1 MKKTNNFQPSKEVME
16 ILKEIEKQKEDVFN
30 KVRKEM
36 GPLAYS
42 RLMGMRSKKEVDDF
56 FESLTA
62 ANFADFTS
70 SLIDVYRKIES
81 KKIKKIFLTQLQQK
95 LTELDNALNRN
106 EEYASFKKHAEALII
121 VGKELFAL
129 EEADKDIKSKKSF
142 SLYRAEG
149 SGCVVRANIEVL
161 KESLES
167 LGIVDKE
174 VEIFYI
180 NGSMIGS
187 GIRLSALETLR
198 LMNYLE
204 KKGWNLAQ
212 YRPILFNELRFN
224 YNTEFETPK
233 EIRTAKEI
241 NEFFSICAENAPVL
255 TPGTFIR
262 YFPMLK
268 GKLLRLYEK
277 QLKLFFAHTPD
288 ISEICKDWF
297 VKTDLSI
304 EKALDSLSIN
314 SKRD

>member
-16 ILKEIEKQKEDVFN
+16 ILREIEKQKEDVFN
-30 KVRKEM
+30 KIRKEM

-42 RLMGMRSKKEVDDF
+42 RLMGMWSKKEVDDF

-62 ANFADFTS
+62 ANFSDFTP
-70 SLIDVYRKIES
+70 SLIDVFRKIES
-81 KKIKKIFLTQLQQK
+81 KRIRKIFLTQLQQK
-95 LTELDNALNRN
+95 LAELDNALNRN
-106 EEYASFKKHAEALII
+106 EEYATFRKHAEALIF
-121 VGKELFAL
+121 VGKEQFAL
-129 EEADKDIKSKKSF
+129 EVADKDIKTKKSF
-142 SLYRAEG
+142 FLYRAEG

-167 LGIVDKE
+167 LGIIDKE

-187 GIRLSALETLR
+187 GIRLSALEALR
-198 LMNYLE
+198 LMDYLE
-204 KKGWNLAQ
+204 KRGWDMAQ
-212 YRPILFNELRFN
+212 YRPLLFNELRFN
-224 YNTEFETPK
+224 YNTEFETLNELSTEK
-233 EIRTAKEI
+233 DI

-277 QLKLFFAHTPD
+277 RLKLFFAHTPD
-288 ISEICKDWF
+288 ISEICKEWF
-297 VKTDLSI
+297 VKTDFSI
-304 EKALDSLSIN
+304 EKKLDLPSIN
-314 SKRD
+314 SKEN